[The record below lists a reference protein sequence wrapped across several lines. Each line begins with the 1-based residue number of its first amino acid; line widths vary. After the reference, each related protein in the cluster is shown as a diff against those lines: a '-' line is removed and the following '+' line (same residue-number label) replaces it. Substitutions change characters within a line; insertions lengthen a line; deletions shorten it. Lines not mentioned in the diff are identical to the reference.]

1 MSQQWAD
8 SDEEYDLKI
17 SWKHKEDDDEDGSPR
32 TVADLPV
39 ERTASPLQL
48 PIGVAP
54 PSQLPVREGP
64 SAYTL
69 KAARMRPRPHVP
81 NGSVLLVVGVLL
93 SAITLMP
100 ERQHPPAPSPPPT
113 RRCLNYLTCWAGRPL
128 ETSRAKRV
136 KSQPRVHEPPATQ
149 LAPSMGSAVDGA
161 CWSVWNPIEPGMG
174 LGLAPPIAPPV
185 PMPRKKT
192 PTSSTAVDTHCDGWD
207 ASMACRS
214 GWPMPYLLNP
224 ALMLALHA

>member
-1 MSQQWAD
+1 M
-8 SDEEYDLKI
+8 
-17 SWKHKEDDDEDGSPR
+17 
-32 TVADLPV
+32 

-100 ERQHPPAPSPPPT
+100 ERQHPSAPSPPPT

-149 LAPSMGSAVDGA
+149 LAPSMGSAEDGA
-161 CWSVWNPIEPGMG
+161 CWSGNSIEPH
-174 LGLAPPIAPPV
+174 GLAGSLADRPSRADATQEDFHPSPPSTRTATDG
-185 PMPRKKT
+185 T
-192 PTSSTAVDTHCDGWD
+192 P
-207 ASMACRS
+207 MACRS
-214 GWPMPYLLNP
+214 AGQC
-224 ALMLALHA
+224 HIC